1 MAAELM
7 AAELMAAMGSI
18 ASRDLA
24 STEIELPFGGV
35 AEPIKRRFEHPIAG
49 FILLASFT
57 FAMTAGLLRGAGKR
71 AGQ

>member
-1 MAAELM
+1 MVAVLIAAI
-7 AAELMAAMGSI
+7 GSI
-18 ASRDLA
+18 VSRDLA

-35 AEPIKRRFEHPIAG
+35 AEPIKRLFEHPIAE

-71 AGQ
+71 ARQ